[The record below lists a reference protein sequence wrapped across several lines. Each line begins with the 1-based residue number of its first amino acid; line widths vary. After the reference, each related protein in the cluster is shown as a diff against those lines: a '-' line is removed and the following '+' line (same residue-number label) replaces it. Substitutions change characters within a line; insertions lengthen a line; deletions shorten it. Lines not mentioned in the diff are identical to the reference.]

1 MEMKKFNFNYKTF
14 IFGFLALPLIFL
26 FVTSCFEITGNDQP
40 NSVAAGSTQ
49 TFTLNVKFD
58 NEGENEPNNRR
69 LYFGICAPKNW
80 EVGKNATVTFDSP
93 LDGPKPGK
101 GTMTLDLNDLS
112 QGGFTKGRGADGNQI
127 PGKSYA
133 EVAGEVL
140 GFDENYGL
148 MEWTMFFSDPVK
160 AEPFTGADGTI
171 SIQLKIGDGATA
183 AKLGYWVGYHNKGFS
198 NEEHKAGTGTP
209 GGTFRHYDHEWKKI
223 TVTGASAEATD
234 LTGPKPVPPSSISAG
249 EGGFTYDDIITVGF
263 NAAQGLGTGKTALF
277 NAGKVYMVA
286 TAMLGDGTPIT
297 IGGGAENSSKN
308 EMTMSGADAWSKT
321 IWPPGYFGVTD
332 QIITQLLVNFQNEDG
347 SIIVNDPAT
356 GSDIVFE
363 EKCE

>member
-1 MEMKKFNFNYKTF
+1 MRRFNFNYKTF
-14 IFGFLALPLIFL
+14 IFGFLALPLVFL

-49 TFTLNVKFD
+49 TFTLDVKFD
-58 NEGENEPNNRR
+58 TEGENEPNNKR

-93 LDGPKPGK
+93 IDGPKPGK

-112 QGGFTKGRGADGNQI
+112 QGGFTKGRGTDGNQTT
-127 PGKSYA
+127 KSYA

-160 AEPFTGADGTI
+160 ANPHPGADGTI

-223 TVTGASAEATD
+223 TVTGASADATD
-234 LTGPKPVPPSSISAG
+234 LTGPAPTYTATVAAG
-249 EGGFTYDDIITVGF
+249 ADGYTFDDIITIGF
-263 NAAQGLGTGKTALF
+263 DAKEGYLGANTALF
-277 NAGKVYMVA
+277 NAGEVYMCA
-286 TAMLGDGTPIT
+286 TALLGDGTT
-297 IGGGAENSSKN
+297 VSKCDNSASTK
-308 EMTMSGADAWSKT
+308 MTLSGADTWSKT
-321 IWPPGYFGVTD
+321 IWPPAYFGVSN
-332 QIITQLLVNFQNEDG
+332 QIITEIHLNFQNADG
-347 SIIVNDPAT
+347 SIVVQNPGYGTDM
-356 GSDIVFE
+356 VFG
-363 EKCE
+363 EKCQ

>member
-1 MEMKKFNFNYKTF
+1 MKMRRFNFNYKTF
-14 IFGFLALPLIFL
+14 ILGFLALPLVFL

-49 TFTLNVKFD
+49 TFTLDVKLD
-58 NEGENEPNNRR
+58 TEGENEPNNRR

-80 EVGKNATVTFDSP
+80 EVGKNASVSFDSP
-93 LDGPKPGK
+93 IDGDKPGK
-101 GTMTLDLNDLS
+101 GTMTLDPGDLS
-112 QGGFTKGRGADGNQI
+112 KGFMKGRGTDGE
-127 PGKSYA
+127 PVTGKTYA
-133 EVAGEVL
+133 EVAEEIL
-140 GFDENYGL
+140 GFNENYGL
-148 MEWTMFFSDPVK
+148 MEWTMFYSEQVK
-160 AEPFTGADGTI
+160 ANPHPGADGTI

-183 AKLGYWVGYHNKGFS
+183 AKLGYWVGHHNKGFS
-198 NEEHKAGTGTP
+198 NEEHKVGTGTP

-234 LTGPKPVPPSSISAG
+234 LTGPKPVPPSSITAG
-249 EGGFTYDDIITVGF
+249 ESGFTYDDIITIDF
-263 NAAQGLGTGKTALF
+263 NASQGLGSSKTALF

-297 IGGGAENSSKN
+297 IGGAAENSSKN
-308 EMTMSGADAWSKT
+308 EMTMGGADAWSKT

-332 QIITQLLVNFQNEDG
+332 QIITQLHVNFQNQDG